1 MTGVFG
7 AGAGGVPTAIMTAGI
22 MTSDIAATLLMA
34 SRIVAETSAL
44 YGYDP
49 NDPAEQ
55 VF

>member
-7 AGAGGVPTAIMTAGI
+7 VGAGGVPTAIVTAGI
-22 MTSDIAATLLMA
+22 VAGDIAATLMTA

-49 NDPAEQ
+49 SDPAE
-55 VF
+55 